1 MKVDVRDR
9 VRSEKDGNVYT
20 AIQPADPL
28 LYDPVDVPALFER
41 YGVDIG

>member
-9 VRSEKDGNVYT
+9 VRSEKDGNVDT

-28 LYDPVDVPALFER
+28 LYDPVDAVSVFEL
-41 YGVDIG
+41 D